1 MQLRITS
8 QMCDVLKLILQG
20 KSCYAI
26 ARELDMDP
34 PSIYV
39 SYHAAKENLP
49 KIDKMLTELKALGWP
64 DKLAEAEAEIR
75 TKSPRRRTK
84 GTLEIA
90 MKLG

>member
-64 DKLAEAEAEIR
+64 DKLAQAEEDIR
-75 TKSPRRRTK
+75 TKNPRRRTK

-90 MKLG
+90 MKLR

>member
-64 DKLAEAEAEIR
+64 DKLAQAEEDIR

-84 GTLEIA
+84 GTPEIA
-90 MKLG
+90 MKLR

>member
-1 MQLRITS
+1 
-8 QMCDVLKLILQG
+8 MCDVLKLILQG

-64 DKLAEAEAEIR
+64 DKLAEAEIR
-75 TKSPRRRTK
+75 TKNPRRRAK
-84 GTLEIA
+84 RTLEIA

>member
-26 ARELDMDP
+26 ARELEMDP

-64 DKLAEAEAEIR
+64 DKLAQVEAEIR
-75 TKSPRRRTK
+75 TKSPRRRAK